1 MKRINRHKS
10 DNKDQDNIEPTCLD
24 SYYQDLVDEE
34 LRKVKYSS
42 PIKTLKDMTEEEIAS
57 IEKMYNCKVRR

>member
-1 MKRINRHKS
+1 MKRTNRYKS
-10 DNKDQDNIEPTCLD
+10 NNNDQDSIEPTCLD

-34 LRKVKYSS
+34 LKKVEYSS
-42 PIKTLKDMTEEEIAS
+42 PIKTLKDMTEEEIAN